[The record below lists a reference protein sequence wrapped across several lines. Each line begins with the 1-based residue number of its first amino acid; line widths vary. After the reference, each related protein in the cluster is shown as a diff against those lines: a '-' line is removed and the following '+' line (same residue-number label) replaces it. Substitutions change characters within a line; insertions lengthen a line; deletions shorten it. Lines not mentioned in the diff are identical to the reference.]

1 MEGDEEIAFVV
12 ARELAARVEGEAEG
26 GRVVIDTVAA
36 QGDNQVIRNA
46 EAEIQVP

>member
-1 MEGDEEIAFVV
+1 LVV
-12 ARELAARVEGEAEG
+12 SGTVKEAAD

-46 EAEIQVP
+46 QAELTAG

>member
-1 MEGDEEIAFVV
+1 VV
-12 ARELAARVEGEAEG
+12 SGTIKEAEG
-26 GRVVIDTVAA
+26 DRVVVETVAA

>member
-1 MEGDEEIAFVV
+1 VKETGD
-12 ARELAARVEGEAEG
+12 

-46 EAEIQVP
+46 QAELTAD

>member
-1 MEGDEEIAFVV
+1 MGFPEQELVVSGTVKEAGD
-12 ARELAARVEGEAEG
+12 

-46 EAEIQVP
+46 QAELRAD

>member
-1 MEGDEEIAFVV
+1 MGFPEQELVVSGTVKEVGD
-12 ARELAARVEGEAEG
+12 

-46 EAEIQVP
+46 QAELSAD